1 MGNFV
6 RTQKSF
12 ANGEV
17 SINFFENDDIQ
28 GLGYMENF
36 DVCAGGGLCRRPGLK
51 KSAKLIADA
60 RIVSFSVSETEEYV
74 LAIMNGRIRIY
85 ANDTFVQDVL
95 TPWSS
100 SDIPKLQYAQR
111 FGTMIFVHPDYAPRV
126 LYRENGTFKLKNFA
140 FSKSA
145 DTENFQMPFMRFEG
159 TEDITITVTYSGGA
173 THFTTSEDFWTA
185 QDVGGHLYAI
195 GKSWLINS
203 YVSATDVI
211 VVCNGSYT
219 LPNDPVSDWQEALF
233 STRRGWPAAV
243 TFHQDRL
250 VFGGTKS
257 CPGGI
262 WMSHVGDHGNFDL
275 GSGLD
280 DEAIF
285 FTLLSDR
292 RQEVCTLVSSDNLQI
307 LTSEGEW
314 AVSNKPLTPESV
326 NIKMHTSIGSVA
338 ERYLA
343 PQQIEGKTVFVAK
356 NKREI
361 RQLCLDD
368 FGENYNANNLCAF
381 AEHLMT
387 NPVDISYNKN
397 TKKLFVVM
405 SDGNMSV
412 LNYDTALG
420 ISAWGRYT
428 TDGKFK
434 SVTTCDGKTF
444 AVVKRDDEFFL
455 ERFDDTEFVD
465 EGNHEYTACAC
476 GLPLL
481 TSGHNAKYIRIT
493 KVTVRVYNTKTL
505 LINDERVVLPN
516 EIYDDDSPGFS
527 GDASINVLGTNV
539 DLVDAPWKISTADS
553 LPLQIL
559 SVTIY
564 GRYQI

>member
-1 MGNFV
+1 
-6 RTQKSF
+6 
-12 ANGEV
+12 
-17 SINFFENDDIQ
+17 
-28 GLGYMENF
+28 
-36 DVCAGGGLCRRPGLK
+36 
-51 KSAKLIADA
+51 
-60 RIVSFSVSETEEYV
+60 
-74 LAIMNGRIRIY
+74 
-85 ANDTFVQDVL
+85 
-95 TPWSS
+95 
-100 SDIPKLQYAQR
+100 
-111 FGTMIFVHPDYAPRV
+111 
-126 LYRENGTFKLKNFA
+126 
-140 FSKSA
+140 
-145 DTENFQMPFMRFEG
+145 
-159 TEDITITVTYSGGA
+159 
-173 THFTTSEDFWTA
+173 
-185 QDVGGHLYAI
+185 
-195 GKSWLINS
+195 
-203 YVSATDVI
+203 
-211 VVCNGSYT
+211 
-219 LPNDPVSDWQEALF
+219 
-233 STRRGWPAAV
+233 
-243 TFHQDRL
+243 
-250 VFGGTKS
+250 
-257 CPGGI
+257 
-262 WMSHVGDHGNFDL
+262 MSHVGDHRNFDL

-326 NIKMHTSIGSVA
+326 NIKMHTSIGTVA

-397 TKKLFVVM
+397 AKKLVVIM

-428 TDGKFK
+428 TDGEFK

-444 AVVKRDDEFFL
+444 AVVKRGDEFFL
-455 ERFDDTEFVD
+455 ERFDDTEFID
-465 EGNHEYTACAC
+465 NGDYEYTARAY

-527 GDASINVLGTNV
+527 GEASINVLGTNA